1 MSRIAHP
8 LFHTGEAKR
17 PTSPKQLN
25 IYATTWTIATE
36 LNALWHSRLPQ
47 IKATSGVKSTA
58 VCFVAEYE
66 GLFYA
71 SAIWTN
77 PVAAALPPRTWLELR
92 RFAISFDAP
101 RNTGSRMLSVMA
113 KLIQDALEHVEVLV
127 SYQDTSVHSGTIY
140 AAAGWTATRL
150 SREGDDWTGR
160 AGRKRGEAVTTAAKQ
175 RWEKRIRTPVEQV
188 VKSQKACN
196 PSIPGM

>member
-36 LNALWHSRLPQ
+36 LNALWHSRL
-47 IKATSGVKSTA
+47 
-58 VCFVAEYE
+58 
-66 GLFYA
+66 
-71 SAIWTN
+71 
-77 PVAAALPPRTWLELR
+77 
-92 RFAISFDAP
+92 
-101 RNTGSRMLSVMA
+101 
-113 KLIQDALEHVEVLV
+113 
-127 SYQDTSVHSGTIY
+127 
-140 AAAGWTATRL
+140 

-160 AGRKRGEAVTTAAKQ
+160 TGRKRGEAVTTAAKQ
-175 RWEKRIRTPVEQV
+175 RWEKRIRTPVEQK